1 MPERTMMPDKDHP
14 FWKIVP
20 YVCVTVFL
28 CCWLMFGY
36 KNGFDSVKDVI
47 TIIGAIL
54 AFAGGS
60 VAPTLFSR
68 PADK

>member
-1 MPERTMMPDKDHP
+1 
-14 FWKIVP
+14 
-20 YVCVTVFL
+20 
-28 CCWLMFGY
+28 MFGY
-36 KNGFDSVKDVI
+36 KNGFDNVKDVI